1 MIKRE
6 RYQNIKNILNIYY
19 ETAAVRKT
27 LEEKLNIEKDSTRP
41 VITRLNKMNL
51 LDKAGNFNK
60 LKEDLWNK
68 TIFND
73 KKFNI
78 ELLASLAYSE
88 EEDSK
93 EIIEYIFKT
102 SISNL
107 IFSIANKYSKSF
119 QENIKELVDKEKYT
133 QFSLMIIENK
143 KENISK
149 NSCEIKLISTR
160 ETKKIIPLEFFI
172 FDNSWFICVYFISE
186 KEIGIV
192 DSKDIENTINNLGN
206 CYDYI
211 NYGDVE
217 KHIKDYI
224 INENKKNEEFVILR
238 LNPETLSLLID
249 FGLLIQDNYE
259 LFEDN
264 MKDQNRLFFF
274 NQSSL
279 NEKLS
284 KININEIN
292 IYTDIEEKIIYDKK
306 IHFYE
311 DDSKK
316 YIIKTKLTK
325 HKLNFILNFFSEVEL
340 LNTRIRN

>member
-6 RYQNIKNILNIYY
+6 RYENIKNILNIYY
-19 ETAAVRKT
+19 ETAAARKT

-41 VITRLNKMNL
+41 IITRLNKMNL
-51 LDKAGNFNK
+51 LDKQGNFNK

-172 FDNSWFICVYFISE
+172 FDNSWFICAYFINE
-186 KEIGIV
+186 KKIGIV

-206 CYDYI
+206 SYDYI
-211 NYGDVE
+211 DYRDIE

-238 LNPETLSLLID
+238 LNPETLSLLIE

-264 MKDQNRLFFF
+264 MKDQNRLFFL
-274 NQSSL
+274 NQSTL

-284 KININEIN
+284 KINIYETNIN
-292 IYTDIEEKIIYDKK
+292 TDIEEKIIYDKK

-311 DDSKK
+311 DDSRK
-316 YIIKTKLTK
+316 YIIKTKLTR

-340 LNTRIRN
+340 LNKG

>member
-6 RYQNIKNILNIYY
+6 RYENIKNILNIYY
-19 ETAAVRKT
+19 ETAAARKT

-41 VITRLNKMNL
+41 IITRLNKMNL
-51 LDKAGNFNK
+51 LDKQGNFNK

-93 EIIEYIFKT
+93 EIMEYFFKT
-102 SISNL
+102 TISNL

-172 FDNSWFICVYFISE
+172 FDNSWFICAYFIRE
-186 KEIGIV
+186 KKIEIV

-206 CYDYI
+206 SYDYI
-211 NYGDVE
+211 DYRDIE

-238 LNPETLSLLID
+238 LNPETLSLLIE

-264 MKDQNRLFFF
+264 MKDQNKLFFL
-274 NQSSL
+274 NQSTL

-284 KININEIN
+284 KINIYETNIN
-292 IYTDIEEKIIYDKK
+292 TDIEEKIIYDKK

-311 DDSKK
+311 DDSRK
-316 YIIKTKLTK
+316 YIIKTKLTR

-340 LNTRIRN
+340 LNKG

>member
-6 RYQNIKNILNIYY
+6 RYENIKNILNIYY
-19 ETAAVRKT
+19 ETAAARKT

-41 VITRLNKMNL
+41 IITRLNKMNL
-51 LDKAGNFNK
+51 LDKQGNFNK

-68 TIFND
+68 TIFYD

-93 EIIEYIFKT
+93 EIMEYIFKT
-102 SISNL
+102 TISNL
-107 IFSIANKYSKSF
+107 IFSIANKYSKSL
-119 QENIKELVDKEKYT
+119 QENMKELIDKKKYN
-133 QFSLMIIENK
+133 QFTLMIKENK

-172 FDNSWFICVYFISE
+172 FDKSWFICAYFIGE
-186 KEIGIV
+186 KKIGII

-206 CYDYI
+206 SYDYI
-211 NYGDVE
+211 DYRDVE

-238 LNPETLSLLID
+238 LNPETLSLLIE

-264 MKDQNRLFFF
+264 MKDQNRLFFL
-274 NQSSL
+274 NQSTL

-284 KININEIN
+284 KINIYETNIN
-292 IYTDIEEKIIYDKK
+292 TDIEEKIIYDKK

-311 DDSKK
+311 DDSRK
-316 YIIKTKLTK
+316 YIIKTKLTR
-325 HKLNFILNFFSEVEL
+325 HKLNLILNFFSEVEL
-340 LNTRIRN
+340 LNKG

>member
-6 RYQNIKNILNIYY
+6 RYENIKNILNIYY
-19 ETAAVRKT
+19 ETAAARKT

-41 VITRLNKMNL
+41 IITRLNKMNL
-51 LDKAGNFNK
+51 LDKQGNFNK

-93 EIIEYIFKT
+93 EIMEYFFKT
-102 SISNL
+102 TISNL

-172 FDNSWFICVYFISE
+172 FDNSWFICAYFIKE
-186 KEIGIV
+186 KKIGIV

-206 CYDYI
+206 SYDYI
-211 NYGDVE
+211 NYKDVE

-224 INENKKNEEFVILR
+224 IKENKKNEEFVILR

-264 MKDQNRLFFF
+264 MKDQNRLFFL
-274 NQSSL
+274 NQSTL

-292 IYTDIEEKIIYDKK
+292 INTDIEEKIIYDKK

-311 DDSKK
+311 DDSRK
-316 YIIKTKLTK
+316 YIIKTKLTR

-340 LNTRIRN
+340 LNKG